1 MILVI
6 IVCIESNWYEHYHV
20 KNTVFY
26 INFHIINQLYCQLD
40 SVSFFFQRICML
52 SNFLASLFLG
62 DYAPI
67 DYGDGSMLNLLD
79 IRSHHWFTKCVEVS
93 LANLSNTLR

>member
-1 MILVI
+1 
-6 IVCIESNWYEHYHV
+6 
-20 KNTVFY
+20 
-26 INFHIINQLYCQLD
+26 
-40 SVSFFFQRICML
+40 ML

-93 LANLSNTLR
+93 LAKPEYYSQIEESFTNINT